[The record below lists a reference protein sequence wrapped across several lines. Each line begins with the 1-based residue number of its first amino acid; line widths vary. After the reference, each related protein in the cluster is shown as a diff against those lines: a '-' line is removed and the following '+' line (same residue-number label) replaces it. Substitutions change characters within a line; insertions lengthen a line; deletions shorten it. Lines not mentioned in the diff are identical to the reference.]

1 MAARYNSYDSR
12 SSVSSSIQSDP
23 SSSAEFKSSKAIVRS
38 KPSYLTKTTKHDAN
52 PGNLTCMMKK
62 LMDMKK
68 SNPKGKRVELVIPH
82 ELKKLDTVRGG
93 GGKGALGTLQR
104 KLFGKEKEKVKALT
118 EVKGNTRT
126 LSMVLRSE
134 RELLSMNKDQE
145 IEISE
150 LKFQLEEKNRE
161 VEKLKDLCLKQREE
175 IKSLKSALLFPDGMN
190 SEMQELNEARQIIP
204 NLQKQVLSLNGQ
216 LQCIAQDLAEV
227 KANKYISESCY
238 WQAQTSSYDSLEFS
252 SGSPDRLA
260 LEDLNPCLTPYAKK
274 KPKDFER
281 VDSAEES
288 LSGRST
294 VTNTGGKGKSSSKSV
309 KMSRSSEGKAGRR
322 SEESKGWHR
331 GGRMF

>member
-23 SSSAEFKSSKAIVRS
+23 SSSAEFKPNKAIVRS
-38 KPSYLTKTTKHDAN
+38 KPSYLTKTSKPDTH

-68 SNPKGKRVELVIPH
+68 SNPKSKRVELVIPH
-82 ELKKLDTVRGG
+82 ELKKLDTVRGGGGG

-175 IKSLKSALLFPDGMN
+175 IKSLKNAVLFPDGMN

-204 NLQKQVLSLNGQ
+204 NLQ
-216 LQCIAQDLAEV
+216 
-227 KANKYISESCY
+227 
-238 WQAQTSSYDSLEFS
+238 
-252 SGSPDRLA
+252 
-260 LEDLNPCLTPYAKK
+260 
-274 KPKDFER
+274 
-281 VDSAEES
+281 
-288 LSGRST
+288 
-294 VTNTGGKGKSSSKSV
+294 
-309 KMSRSSEGKAGRR
+309 
-322 SEESKGWHR
+322 
-331 GGRMF
+331 

>member
-1 MAARYNSYDSR
+1 M
-12 SSVSSSIQSDP
+12 
-23 SSSAEFKSSKAIVRS
+23 
-38 KPSYLTKTTKHDAN
+38 
-52 PGNLTCMMKK
+52 MMKK

-68 SNPKGKRVELVIPH
+68 SNPKSKRVELVIPH
-82 ELKKLDTVRGG
+82 ELKKLDAVRGG
-93 GGKGALGTLQR
+93 GGKSALGTLQR

-175 IKSLKSALLFPDGMN
+175 IKSLKSAVLFPDGMN
-190 SEMQELNEARQIIP
+190 SEMRELNEARQIIP

-260 LEDLNPCLTPYAKK
+260 LEDLNPCLTPYAKT
-274 KPKDFER
+274 KPKEFER

-294 VTNTGGKGKSSSKSV
+294 VTNTGGKSKSSSKSV

-322 SEESKGWHR
+322 SEESKGWYR